1 MQIQKEEVRNRIIEA
16 AKQEFLRNGYRRT
29 SMRTIA
35 EQAGVTPGNIYAY
48 FRGKA
53 DLLDVITRPTLE
65 ELNRLI
71 AEVSKGARISKPT
84 ILEMAE
90 QITAVFLNNRT
101 QFLILMNGCGGSK
114 YEQIR
119 EQICLCAVSRME
131 EELLPVLPVGMQSK
145 LLIETMANAL
155 ISGFFYLFDQ
165 YQGEEAQLRRT
176 MMDFMMITLY
186 HIQAPG
192 GEETR

>member
-84 ILEMAE
+84 ILEMA
-90 QITAVFLNNRT
+90 
-101 QFLILMNGCGGSK
+101 
-114 YEQIR
+114 
-119 EQICLCAVSRME
+119 
-131 EELLPVLPVGMQSK
+131 
-145 LLIETMANAL
+145 ANYC
-155 ISGFFYLFDQ
+155 GFFEQPHSVFNFN
-165 YQGEEAQLRRT
+165 ERLRRLQ
-176 MMDFMMITLY
+176 I
-186 HIQAPG
+186 
-192 GEETR
+192 